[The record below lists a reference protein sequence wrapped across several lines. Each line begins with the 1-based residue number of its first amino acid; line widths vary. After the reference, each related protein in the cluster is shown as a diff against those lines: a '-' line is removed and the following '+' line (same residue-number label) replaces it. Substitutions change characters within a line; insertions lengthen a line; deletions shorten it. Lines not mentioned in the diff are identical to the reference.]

1 MLWELVLMFCQSL
14 QDSPCTGSAAKSG
27 HRCPL
32 PLHSQ
37 GPQAGSASVVPDSC
51 PLSLQAAPHLPSQ
64 DLQPH
69 CHPDRREGT
78 ATGMDWLLG
87 APRALAHSSQTLCRR
102 EGSAMIPLLQ
112 MDSKSQ
118 RGGGAQCHYQL

>member
-51 PLSLQAAPHLPSQ
+51 PLSLQAAPIYPARTSS
-64 DLQPH
+64 P
-69 CHPDRREGT
+69 T
-78 ATGMDWLLG
+78 ATQTEGK
-87 APRALAHSSQTLCRR
+87 ALPQAWTGCWGPQGR
-102 EGSAMIPLLQ
+102 
-112 MDSKSQ
+112 
-118 RGGGAQCHYQL
+118 